1 MELRSLQH
9 SQISRHSY
17 PLRPTVF
24 RSTPFSYILSLIFP
38 IVGDQVSHPYKT
50 TCAVIFLSIL
60 IFIFW
65 QQVRR
70 QKVLP
75 RMN

>member
-65 QQVRR
+65 QQV
-70 QKVLP
+70 
-75 RMN
+75 